1 VFHIRFYLFILV
13 ILLFLQNQAFADRL
27 VEIQKVKPMANPISV
42 IQLASRSQFQ
52 FVGNGVELT
61 DAIEA
66 IIKATGIT
74 IHYSML
80 PNAVVSFD
88 CKGSLDQ
95 VLLCLL
101 GNRADMVLR
110 RASNLKKSGLI
121 TQVTEVWLLSRL
133 SVASKDTPNET
144 KAQDQNQQIDKTE
157 YFLAQVQNPSQRA
170 EGILKLGVLAPKD
183 DLRVRSVL
191 RQGLVDENPIVR
203 AEAVFALARYD
214 GDEAISEIRQAFN
227 DENPGVR
234 MKALQSAGEDR
245 LILLQALNDS
255 DLGIQGFAAS
265 KLDLLTKDGN
275 LR

>member
-13 ILLFLQNQAFADRL
+13 SLLFSQNQAFADRL

-42 IQLASRSQFQ
+42 IQQASSSQFQ

-101 GNRADMVLR
+101 SNRADMVLR